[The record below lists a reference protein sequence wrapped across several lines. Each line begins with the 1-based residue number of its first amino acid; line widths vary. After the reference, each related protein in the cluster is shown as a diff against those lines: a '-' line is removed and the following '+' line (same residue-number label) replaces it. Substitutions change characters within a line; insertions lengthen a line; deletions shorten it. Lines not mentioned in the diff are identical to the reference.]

1 MVYGKSGEEK
11 RMKLSKGEKTY
22 KIICFVVTL
31 IITIS
36 CLYPLLYC
44 FFLSFATAKEIAD
57 NGGYLLWFP
66 TKPTLLAYRKILNS
80 DTFVL
85 GAIGVSVV
93 RTLISTALHLT
104 VCTLAGYALSR
115 RGLPGKA
122 IYMRFML
129 VTILFGGG
137 LIPSYLVMTELGFYN
152 SFLVL
157 ILPGIFS
164 AYNVLIF
171 KQFFEGIPLEMEE
184 AAQVDGVNDI
194 QLFSRIILP
203 MSKPVLAAIGLFTV
217 VGNWN
222 DWFTAFLY
230 IDQEHS
236 NLWPLQTYIMLIFN
250 NLNMLIN
257 PELAAMLDSVTTTE
271 SVNDLSTR
279 MALTFVAILPML
291 IIYPF
296 FQKYFTKGVYLGAVK
311 G

>member
-1 MVYGKSGEEK
+1 
-11 RMKLSKGEKTY
+11 MKIGKGEKAY
-22 KIICFVVTL
+22 KLTCFFITL
-31 IITIS
+31 IITLT

-44 FFLSFATAKEIAD
+44 FFLSLSTAREIAD
-57 NGGYLLWFP
+57 NGGHMPWFP
-66 TKPTLLAYRKILNS
+66 QRPTLLAYQKILNS
-80 DTFVL
+80 DTFVFD
-85 GAIGVSVV
+85 AIGISVV
-93 RTLISTALHLT
+93 RTLVATVLHII
-104 VCTLAGYALSR
+104 VCTLAGFALSR
-115 RGLPGKA
+115 RGLPGKT

-129 VTILFGGG
+129 VTIVFGGG
-137 LIPSYLVMTELGFYN
+137 LIPSYLAMTQLGFRN
-152 SFLVL
+152 NFLVL

-171 KQFFEGIPLEMEE
+171 KQFFEGIPIEMEE
-184 AAQVDGVNDI
+184 AAMVDGVNDI
-194 QLFSRIILP
+194 QLFARIILP

-217 VGNWN
+217 VANWN

-236 NLWPLQTYIMLIFN
+236 NLWPLQTFIMLIFN

-257 PELAAMLDSVTTTE
+257 PELVAMLDKIQTSDTV
-271 SVNDLSTR
+271 SDLSTR

>member
-1 MVYGKSGEEK
+1 MLVDEFADYLKRERRCSGRTVTAYRSDLQQFCDFYGIEGKEEEFARVTVEDVRAWLAEGMRGGKEGKRKLSAASGKRKLSSLKAFFRYLEK
-11 RMKLSKGEKTY
+11 RG
-22 KIICFVVTL
+22 
-31 IITIS
+31 
-36 CLYPLLYC
+36 
-44 FFLSFATAKEIAD
+44 
-57 NGGYLLWFP
+57 
-66 TKPTLLAYRKILNS
+66 
-80 DTFVL
+80 
-85 GAIGVSVV
+85 VV
-93 RTLISTALHLT
+93 RNSPAED
-104 VCTLAGYALSR
+104 VSGPK
-115 RGLPGKA
+115 LPK
-122 IYMRFML
+122 R
-129 VTILFGGG
+129 
-137 LIPSYLVMTELGFYN
+137 
-152 SFLVL
+152 
-157 ILPGIFS
+157 LPVF
-164 AYNVLIF
+164 VPE
-171 KQFFEGIPLEMEE
+171 KEMEE

>member
-1 MVYGKSGEEK
+1 
-11 RMKLSKGEKTY
+11 MKLSKGEKVY
-22 KIICFVVTL
+22 KWICFALTLIVTL
-31 IITIS
+31 T

-44 FFLSFATAKEIAD
+44 LFLSLATAREIAD
-57 NGGYLLWFP
+57 NGGFLLWFP
-66 TKPTLLAYRKILNS
+66 TKPTLLAYKKILNA
-80 DTFVL
+80 DTFVF
-85 GAIGVSVV
+85 GAIGISVIK
-93 RTLISTALHLT
+93 TLIATVLHILT
-104 VCTLAGYALSR
+104 CTLAGYVLSR

-122 IYMRFML
+122 IYMKFML

-137 LIPSYLVMTELGFYN
+137 LIPSYLAMTQLGFRN
-152 SFLVL
+152 SFMVL

-164 AYNVLIF
+164 AYDVLIF
-171 KQFFEGIPLEMEE
+171 KQFFEGIPIELEE
-184 AAQVDGVNDI
+184 AAEVDGVNEM
-194 QLFSRIILP
+194 QMFGRIILP

-230 IDQEHS
+230 IDQEHAAM
-236 NLWPLQTYIMLIFN
+236 WPLQTYIMLIFN

-257 PELAAMLDSVTTTE
+257 PELAAMLDKVATADT
-271 SVNDLSTR
+271 VNDLSTR